1 MGEDEFLRVKGIA
14 EWLEGGEFLTLKEVA
29 GLLRIHPGTAYK
41 VMKRERVQ
49 RHHIGRWVCFK
60 RMDIEK
66 LLERRR
72 VGNE

>member
-1 MGEDEFLRVKGIA
+1 MKDKEFLKLMEVVG
-14 EWLEGGEFLTLKEVA
+14 WLEGEGFLTIKEVA
-29 GLLRIHPGTAYK
+29 GLLRIHPGTVSA